1 MHYSY
6 KAIKDFALRVERELG
21 LTNRGIKK
29 KGKTLICYLG
39 EILRIDP
46 KLSLNIMIGIY
57 DKVLHNS
64 RFYDYHSCEGYTYL
78 WWTFNNEMKA
88 LIKNAR
94 RDGKPAIYF
103 SVSVSNIYG
112 REFFK
117 RQGVYRL
124 FQPNDRE
131 KIFDCIKNWVS
142 DVRQNTNFEAD
153 NVAALKVI
161 NSRGFKDPHY
171 DEACEII
178 SVQKEGKWGLLDKQG
193 NVLCEPMYN
202 DISNFQNGT
211 AVAHLDDKA
220 MLINTNG
227 EVVKIYDY
235 NQVERLPNG
244 YAKVQQNNKWGFINP
259 DGEEIV
265 SPQFDVIHIYSKED
279 IGEIRVGRKW
289 GFITTEGKVICPAK
303 YEKTLSFSEGRAA
316 VKFNYKWGLINEQ
329 GKEIVEPKYDEITD
343 ACDGIIYVCKDGKWG
358 YLDKEFDEA
367 CELKYEYDWFK
378 GLTLGDKCY
387 KPNADGVLEEYV
399 EEPVDDDDLPF

>member
-1 MHYSY
+1 MHYTY

-46 KLSLNIMIGIY
+46 ELSLNIMIGIY

-64 RFYDYHSCEGYTYL
+64 RFYDYDSCEGYTYL
-78 WWTFNNEMKA
+78 WWTFDNEMKTI
-88 LIKNAR
+88 IKNAR
-94 RDGKPAIYF
+94 RNGAPAIYF

-112 REFFK
+112 REFFN
-117 RQGVYRL
+117 RRAVSDHFL
-124 FQPNDRE
+124 PNDIE
-131 KIFDCIKNWVS
+131 EIFDCIKNWVS
-142 DVRQNTNFEAD
+142 DVRQNTDFEAD
-153 NVAALKVI
+153 NIAALKVI
-161 NSRGFKDPHY
+161 NSRGFKHPNY
-171 DEACEII
+171 DEASETI
-178 SVQKEGKWGLLDKQG
+178 SVKKGGKWGLLDKQG
-193 NVLCEPMYN
+193 NVLCEPLYN

-211 AVAHLDDKA
+211 AVAHLDNKA

-265 SPQFDVIHIYSKED
+265 SPQFDDIHISSKED
-279 IGEIRVGRKW
+279 IGEIRVGRKL

-303 YEKTLSFSEGRAA
+303 YDKTLSFSEGIAA
-316 VKFNYKWGLINEQ
+316 VKFNHKWGLINERV
-329 GKEIVEPKYDEITD
+329 KR
-343 ACDGIIYVCKDGKWG
+343 
-358 YLDKEFDEA
+358 L
-367 CELKYEYDWFK
+367 
-378 GLTLGDKCY
+378 
-387 KPNADGVLEEYV
+387 
-399 EEPVDDDDLPF
+399 

>member
-1 MHYSY
+1 MHYTY

-64 RFYDYHSCEGYTYL
+64 RFYDYDSCEGYTYL
-78 WWTFNNEMKA
+78 WWTFDNEMKA
-88 LIKNAR
+88 IIKNAR
-94 RDGKPAIYF
+94 RNGAPAIYF

-112 REFFK
+112 REFFD
-117 RQGVYRL
+117 RRAVSDHFL
-124 FQPNDRE
+124 PNDIDE
-131 KIFDCIKNWVS
+131 IFDCIKNWVS
-142 DVRQNTNFEAD
+142 DVRQNTDFEAD
-153 NVAALKVI
+153 NIAALKVI
-161 NSRGFKDPHY
+161 NSRGFKHPNY
-171 DEACEII
+171 DETSETI
-178 SVQKEGKWGLLDKQG
+178 SVKKGGKWGLLDKQG

-211 AVAHLDDKA
+211 AVAHLDNKA

-227 EVVKIYDY
+227 EIVKIYDY
-235 NQVERLPNG
+235 NRVVPLPNG
-244 YAKVQQNNKWGFINP
+244 YAQVMQNNKWGLINP
-259 DGEEIV
+259 DGEEV
-265 SPQFDVIHIYSKED
+265 
-279 IGEIRVGRKW
+279 
-289 GFITTEGKVICPAK
+289 
-303 YEKTLSFSEGRAA
+303 
-316 VKFNYKWGLINEQ
+316 
-329 GKEIVEPKYDEITD
+329 VEPKYDELHANFID
-343 ACDGIIYVCKDGKWG
+343 NHYARVCIRGKWGIINYDGVELVAPKYDDIEDCDDIIYVRKDGKWG

>member
-1 MHYSY
+1 MSDH
-6 KAIKDFALRVERELG
+6 FL
-21 LTNRGIKK
+21 
-29 KGKTLICYLG
+29 
-39 EILRIDP
+39 
-46 KLSLNIMIGIY
+46 
-57 DKVLHNS
+57 
-64 RFYDYHSCEGYTYL
+64 
-78 WWTFNNEMKA
+78 
-88 LIKNAR
+88 
-94 RDGKPAIYF
+94 
-103 SVSVSNIYG
+103 
-112 REFFK
+112 
-117 RQGVYRL
+117 
-124 FQPNDRE
+124 PNDIDE
-131 KIFDCIKNWVS
+131 IFDCIENCVS

-153 NVAALKVI
+153 NVVALKVI
-161 NSRGFKDPHY
+161 NSRGFKDPNY
-171 DEACEII
+171 DEASETI
-178 SVQKEGKWGLLDKQG
+178 SVKKGGKWGLLDKQG

-211 AVAHLDDKA
+211 AVAHLDNKA

-265 SPQFDVIHIYSKED
+265 SPQFDHIYSPNKED
-279 IGEIRVGRKW
+279 ICHTRVGQKL
-289 GFITTEGKVICPAK
+289 GLITTEGKVICSAK
-303 YEKTLSFSEGRAA
+303 YEDVRSFSEGITA
-316 VKFNYKWGLINEQ
+316 VKINHKWGLINEQ
-329 GKEIVEPKYDEITD
+329 GKEVVEPKYDEITD
-343 ACDGIIYVCKDGKWG
+343 DCDGIIYVRKDGKWG

>member
-1 MHYSY
+1 MHYTY

-46 KLSLNIMIGIY
+46 ELSLNIMIGIY

-94 RDGKPAIYF
+94 RNGAPAIYF

-112 REFFK
+112 REFFD
-117 RQGVYRL
+117 RRAVSDHFL
-124 FQPNDRE
+124 PNDIDE
-131 KIFDCIKNWVS
+131 IFDCIKNWVS
-142 DVRQNTNFEAD
+142 DVRQNTDFEAD
-153 NVAALKVI
+153 NIAALKVI
-161 NSRGFKDPHY
+161 NSRGFKHPNY
-171 DEACEII
+171 DEASETI
-178 SVQKEGKWGLLDKQG
+178 SVKKGDKWGLLDKQG

-211 AVAHLDDKA
+211 AVAHLDNKA

-265 SPQFDVIHIYSKED
+265 SPQFDHIYSPNKED
-279 IGEIRVGRKW
+279 ICHTRVGQKL
-289 GFITTEGKVICPAK
+289 GLITTDGKVICPAK
-303 YEKTLSFSEGRAA
+303 YEDARSFSEGIAA
-316 VKFNYKWGLINEQ
+316 VKINDKWGIINND
-329 GKEIVEPKYDEITD
+329 GVELVAHKYDDIED
-343 ACDGIIYVCKDGKWG
+343 CDDIIYVCKDGKWG

-399 EEPVDDDDLPF
+399 EEPVDDDDFPF

>member
-1 MHYSY
+1 MNYTY
-6 KAIKDFALRVERELG
+6 KKIKILATRLSRELG
-21 LTNRGIKK
+21 LQMRVHKE
-29 KGKTLICYLG
+29 GKSLVYF
-39 EILRIDP
+39 
-46 KLSLNIMIGIY
+46 LSEWQDLHPYAWVDINIGTY
-57 DKVLHNS
+57 DKWMQDLHMS
-64 RFYDYHSCEGYTYL
+64 REIHGENDIYVISDFEEQTQAMVRDARRKGEVVV
-78 WWTFNNEMKA
+78 WVEMAIRTMRHKRHNARCA
-88 LIKNAR
+88 LIKGNR
-94 RDGKPAIYF
+94 WKCGD
-103 SVSVSNIYG
+103 
-112 REFFK
+112 E
-117 RQGVYRL
+117 
-124 FQPNDRE
+124 D
-131 KIFDCIKNWVS
+131 FDYIKQWLEEQ
-142 DVRQNTNFEAD
+142 RA
-153 NVAALKVI
+153 NVAPEDTVALKVI
-161 NSRGFKDPHY
+161 NSRGFKDPNY
-171 DEACEII
+171 DETSETI

-211 AVAHLDDKA
+211 AVAHLDNKA

-265 SPQFDVIHIYSKED
+265 SPQFDAIHIYSKED

-303 YEKTLSFSEGRAA
+303 YEKTLSFSEGIAA
-316 VKFNYKWGLINEQ
+316 VKFNHKWGLINEQ
-329 GKEIVEPKYDEITD
+329 GKDVVEPKYDEITKD
-343 ACDGIIYVCKDGKWG
+343 CDGIIYVRKDGKWG

-399 EEPVDDDDLPF
+399 EELVDDDDLPF

>member
-1 MHYSY
+1 MHYTY

-21 LTNRGIKK
+21 LTNRGIEK

-46 KLSLNIMIGIY
+46 ELSLNIMIGIY

-94 RDGKPAIYF
+94 QDGNPAIYF

-112 REFFK
+112 REFFQ

-124 FQPNDRE
+124 FQPNDIE
-131 KIFDCIKNWVS
+131 EIFDCIKNWVS

-161 NSRGFKDPHY
+161 NSRGFKHPNY
-171 DEACEII
+171 DEASETI
-178 SVQKEGKWGLLDKQG
+178 SVKKGGKWGLLDKQG

-211 AVAHLDDKA
+211 AVAHLDNKA

-265 SPQFDVIHIYSKED
+265 SPQFDDIHISNKED

-303 YEKTLSFSEGRAA
+303 YDKTLSFPFCLQGLMPPPETSARVRA
-316 VKFNYKWGLINEQ
+316 L
-329 GKEIVEPKYDEITD
+329 
-343 ACDGIIYVCKDGKWG
+343 
-358 YLDKEFDEA
+358 
-367 CELKYEYDWFK
+367 
-378 GLTLGDKCY
+378 
-387 KPNADGVLEEYV
+387 
-399 EEPVDDDDLPF
+399 

>member
-1 MHYSY
+1 MHYTY

-46 KLSLNIMIGIY
+46 ELSLNIMIGIY

-64 RFYDYHSCEGYTYL
+64 RFYDYDSCEGYTYL
-78 WWTFNNEMKA
+78 WWTFDNEMKTI
-88 LIKNAR
+88 IKNAR
-94 RDGKPAIYF
+94 RNGAPAIYF

-112 REFFK
+112 REFFD
-117 RQGVYRL
+117 RRAVSDHFL
-124 FQPNDRE
+124 PNDIDE
-131 KIFDCIKNWVS
+131 IFDCIKNWVS
-142 DVRQNTNFEAD
+142 DVRQNTDFEAD
-153 NVAALKVI
+153 NIAALKVI
-161 NSRGFKDPHY
+161 NSRGFKHPNY
-171 DEACEII
+171 DEASETI
-178 SVQKEGKWGLLDKQG
+178 SVKKGDKWGLLDKQG

-211 AVAHLDDKA
+211 AVAHLDNKA

-265 SPQFDVIHIYSKED
+265 SPQFDHIYSPNKED
-279 IGEIRVGRKW
+279 ICHTRVGQKL
-289 GFITTEGKVICPAK
+289 GLITTDGKVICPAK
-303 YEKTLSFSEGRAA
+303 YEDARSFSEGIAA
-316 VKFNYKWGLINEQ
+316 VKINDKWGIINND
-329 GKEIVEPKYDEITD
+329 GVELVAHKYDDIED
-343 ACDGIIYVCKDGKWG
+343 CDDIIYVCKDGKWG

-399 EEPVDDDDLPF
+399 EEPVDDDDFPF